1 MGELESLLVGR
12 ELSAVCMVRDH
23 VELHF
28 DGPVVRALTNPRGRF
43 GGWGWQ
49 FPERDAPSAMR
60 RYIGREVTGV
70 ELVGGVHLKLSFGPE
85 HISIPLDDDARSGP
99 EALNV
104 VGVDDRGVTDTSH
117 LWVF

>member
-1 MGELESLLVGR
+1 MSDLEQLLVGR
-12 ELSAVCMVRDH
+12 ELSAVCMVRDY
-23 VELHF
+23 VEFHF

-43 GGWGWQ
+43 GEWGWK

-60 RYIGREVTGV
+60 LFIGKKVTNV
-70 ELVGGVHLKLSFGPE
+70 ELVEGVRLLLAFGAE
-85 HISIPLDDDARSGP
+85 HISIPLDDEARSGP

-104 VGVDDRGVTDTSH
+104 VGVDEKGRTDPRR